1 MSKTC
6 CNCGRVIESGYE
18 VYMDDDIWCE
28 DCYADWNT
36 TYPLKDYHEH
46 HSVKP
51 IFFTTSNENDKLLLG
66 VELEVNSKGNQYM
79 CREDLADIAGGLF
92 PFMPKNFIGIEE
104 DGSLDNGFEIITQ
117 PASFDFHTVIK
128 NNYAEAFKYLVE
140 SDMRSHNTNCCGLHI
155 HFNRDYFAD
164 NEDLYT
170 TRLLY
175 LVEKFWEEITKFSRR
190 TNYSINRWCSRYN
203 GTPEQMVKD
212 YKDGVL
218 GRYYA
223 INLTNK
229 NTIEFR
235 IFRGTLKLNTFIASL
250 QLVETMVKACKN
262 ATSIEELQDLRWED
276 LLKYDEIKSYWGEVK
291 DRVVR

>member
-1 MSKTC
+1 MSKC
-6 CNCGRVIESGYE
+6 YNCGRHIEYGYE
-18 VYMDDDIWCE
+18 VYMDGDAWCE
-28 DCYADWNT
+28 DCYEEWNT
-36 TYPLKDYHEH
+36 RYPLKGYHEH
-46 HSVKP
+46 HMVNP
-51 IFFTTSNENDKLLLG
+51 IIFTTGKENDKLLLG
-66 VELEVNSKGNQYM
+66 VELEVNSKGNEYVDTD
-79 CREDLADIAGGLF
+79 ELNDIAGDLF
-92 PFMPKNFIGIEE
+92 NYVPKNFIGIEE
-104 DGSLDNGFEIITQ
+104 DGSIDNGFEIITQ
-117 PASFDFHTVIK
+117 PASFEFHTSIK
-128 NNYAEAFKYLVE
+128 KEYSAAFRRLLE

-155 HFNRDYFAD
+155 HFNRDYFAG

-203 GTPEQMVKD
+203 GTPEQMIKES
-212 YKDGVL
+212 KDGVL

-223 INLTNK
+223 INLLNE

-250 QLVETMVKACKN
+250 QLVETMVKVCKN

-276 LLKYDEIKSYWGEVK
+276 LLKYDEIKSYWEEVK